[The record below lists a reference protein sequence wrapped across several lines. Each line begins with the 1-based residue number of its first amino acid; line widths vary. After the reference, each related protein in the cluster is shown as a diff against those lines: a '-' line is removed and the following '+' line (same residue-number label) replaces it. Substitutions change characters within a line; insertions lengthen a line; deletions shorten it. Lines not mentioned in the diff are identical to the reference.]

1 MGSQPASRFPRKGPF
16 RGCET
21 TGSRGGRRGEARGRG
36 FSVSF
41 PGLSGSP
48 SLWEIIS
55 RGFFLSFFLKRY
67 PSLLASSF
75 VLLFNPLESL
85 ASLFSLPGKNPATLV
100 SEASSGEP
108 HLVLRDLLAQGVLSQ
123 RCRGSHRRGRD
134 KNAKRRVSARL
145 SLAGGCH
152 ARCHAHSS
160 AQERWRVAGSRSP
173 REKSPCWLSLGS
185 TTPALDALPP
195 SQPNQ
200 KKNLRIVSWLLR
212 CSRTPCPSGV
222 TRQAVQVVIGVWSV
236 ICLNDKWFYLVFN
249 MRIVTSIIMRR

>member
-1 MGSQPASRFPRKGPF
+1 MDS
-16 RGCET
+16 
-21 TGSRGGRRGEARGRG
+21 
-36 FSVSF
+36 FS
-41 PGLSGSP
+41 P
-48 SLWEIIS
+48 
-55 RGFFLSFFLKRY
+55 FFLNVIP
-67 PSLLASSF
+67 PSLLHLFSSF
-75 VLLFNPLESL
+75 SILWESL
-85 ASLFSLPGKNPATLV
+85 ASLLSLPGKNPATLV

-173 REKSPCWLSLGS
+173 REKSPLRLSLGS

-195 SQPNQ
+195 CQPNQ

-222 TRQAVQVVIGVWSV
+222 TRQAVQCCYWCVECDLSE
-236 ICLNDKWFYLVFN
+236 
-249 MRIVTSIIMRR
+249 